1 MTSLRWLT
9 IGIVAAALVA
19 VAALVVPGEGMPS
32 TGLAA
37 SDPAGTSLTDRTSS
51 LEAMPAGSA
60 STVANAGPDLVEPPT
75 TVFPADAL
83 DSEGSNDGDDAVAG
97 TSAGASSGSSGG
109 SAARAGIRLRIP
121 VLGVDSRIV
130 ELGVQADG
138 QLGVPWDAYSVGWY
152 DISSAP
158 GAAGNALLG
167 GHLNWAGSVGVFDRL
182 DELSPGDLIYVD
194 GTAEP
199 LVYRVTASRSVSAD
213 AALGEVLG
221 RRSGPSTI
229 TLFTCGGSF
238 DYSVREYDHRYVVT
252 AERVLG

>member
-37 SDPAGTSLTDRTSS
+37 SDPVANGLTGRTSS

-83 DSEGSNDGDDAVAG
+83 DSEGSNDRDDAVAG